1 MLQNNEYKIIEELGH
16 GMFGTVYKIKYK
28 DKYFAMKIEHI
39 LDEDKDKNIVS
50 PIWRELDFSETFAK
64 KYRDQFMQMYYYD
77 FIDSCVHK
85 QEYSVNLNNFDKYH
99 KNKIIKLSKSKTC
112 VRKIYELLDGTVKD
126 LIPKLNNKQI
136 YSFILQIA
144 IIVKT
149 LEKNKYIHGDF
160 HSGNI
165 GYIKTIKEYI
175 KYGKKKIPTYGYIY
189 KAIDLGSVMHPKY
202 KLSRREKKWYND
214 LFKKELISPLI
225 TSLID
230 QTEYWDYVD
239 NNNIKINIKKDLQ
252 KFKKSS
258 LYKNISDLFPDM
270 KNDELNDEL
279 KFNLADIIYT
289 EDLQKLIL
297 GKFYKYTINYKL
309 YIDIFDIIFMYKCNF
324 NTDKIIDYFLRK
336 I

>member
-1 MLQNNEYKIIEELGH
+1 MTNIDNQYKIIEELGH

-39 LDEDKDKNIVS
+39 LDSDKEKNIKS
-50 PIWRELDFSETFAK
+50 SIWRELDFSEKFAK

-77 FIDSCVHK
+77 FIDSCEHK

-112 VRKIYELLDGTVKD
+112 IRKIYELLDGTIKD
-126 LIPKLNNKQI
+126 LIPKLNIKQI

-144 IIVKT
+144 IIIKT
-149 LEKNKYIHGDF
+149 LEKNRYIHGDF

-165 GYIKTIKEYI
+165 GYIKTDKEYI

-189 KAIDLGSVMHPKY
+189 KAIDLGSIMHPKY
-202 KLSRREKKWYND
+202 KLSKRDKKWYNR
-214 LFKKELISPLI
+214 LFKSELISPLI
-225 TSLID
+225 TSIVD

-239 NNNIKINIKKDLQ
+239 NNNIKTNLNKDIQ

-258 LYKNISDLFPDM
+258 LYKNINDLFPDI
-270 KNDELNDEL
+270 NNDEL

-289 EDLQKLIL
+289 EDFQKLIL
-297 GKFYKYTINYKL
+297 GKNYKYTINYKI

-324 NTDKIIDYFLRK
+324 NTNKIIDYFLRK

>member
-1 MLQNNEYKIIEELGH
+1 MTNNTDNQYKIIEELGH
-16 GMFGTVYKIKYK
+16 GMFGTVYRIKYK
-28 DKYFAMKIEHI
+28 DKYFAMKIEHV
-39 LDEDKDKNIVS
+39 LDTDKEKNIVS
-50 PIWRELDFSETFAK
+50 QIWRELEFSEKFAK
-64 KYRDQFMQMYYYD
+64 KYQDQFMQMYFYD
-77 FIDSCVHK
+77 FIDSCDHK
-85 QEYSVNLNNFDKYH
+85 QEYSVNLNNFNKYN

-126 LIPKLNNKQI
+126 LISKLNIKQI

-165 GYIKTIKEYI
+165 GYIKTTKEYI
-175 KYGKKKIPTYGYIY
+175 KYDKKKIPTYGYIY

-202 KLSRREKKWYND
+202 KLNKREKNWYNN
-214 LFKKELISPLI
+214 LFKRESIDPLI

-230 QTEYWDYVD
+230 QKEYWDYVD
-239 NNNIKINIKKDLQ
+239 NNNIKLNYKKDLQ

-258 LYKNISDLFPDM
+258 LYKNISDLFPDI
-270 KNDELNDEL
+270 KNDKL
-279 KFNLADIIYT
+279 KFNLADLIYT
-289 EDLQKLIL
+289 DEFQKLIL
-297 GKFYKYTINYKL
+297 SKYYKYTINYKL

-324 NTDKIIDYFLRK
+324 NTDKIIEYFLRK

>member
-1 MLQNNEYKIIEELGH
+1 MNYEIIAELGH

-39 LDEDKDKNIVS
+39 LDSDKEKNIKS
-50 PIWRELDFSETFAK
+50 SIWRELVFSEKFAN

-77 FIDSCVHK
+77 FIDSCDHK

-112 VRKIYELLDGTVKD
+112 VRKIYELLDGTIKD
-126 LIPKLNNKQI
+126 LIPKLNIKQI

-144 IIVKT
+144 IIIKT

-165 GYIKTIKEYI
+165 GYIKTDKEYI

-202 KLSRREKKWYND
+202 KLSKRYKKWYND
-214 LFKKELISPLI
+214 LFKRELISPLI
-225 TSLID
+225 TSLVD
-230 QTEYWDYVD
+230 QTEYWDYID
-239 NNNIKINIKKDLQ
+239 NNNIKLKFKNDFK
-252 KFKKSS
+252 KFKKSY
-258 LYKNISDLFPDM
+258 LYKNITDLFPDI
-270 KNDELNDEL
+270 KNDDF

-289 EDLQKLIL
+289 EDFQKLIL
-297 GKFYKYTINYKL
+297 GKSYKYTINYKI

-324 NTDKIIDYFLRK
+324 NSDKIIDYFLRK